1 LPGIAVVPVQSPHVG
16 FLAVRSNRLVRV
28 KVQHTYRKAK
38 SCALYTLPR
47 AESSGPEC
55 TARINA
61 GKTEEAKKIK
71 ADMELFENEHLPGR
85 KHVAAGVIWIGS
97 QYEGNGAIQFLF
109 RVMELHGSRFK
120 ARMERNFSVGGHP
133 MFNVDC
139 RLDGILIEVTRKS
152 SVQGGMALAKCNGIL
167 LGQTLLL
174 QLTTLQETTV
184 RRKQRVITSNT
195 SFAVLRMQ
203 KK

>member
-1 LPGIAVVPVQSPHVG
+1 
-16 FLAVRSNRLVRV
+16 
-28 KVQHTYRKAK
+28 
-38 SCALYTLPR
+38 
-47 AESSGPEC
+47 
-55 TARINA
+55 
-61 GKTEEAKKIK
+61 
-71 ADMELFENEHLPGR
+71 
-85 KHVAAGVIWIGS
+85 
-97 QYEGNGAIQFLF
+97 
-109 RVMELHGSRFK
+109 
-120 ARMERNFSVGGHP
+120 

-139 RLDGILIEVTRKS
+139 RLDGILIEVARKS

-174 QLTTLQETTV
+174 QLTRLQETTV